1 MIVFVSAS
9 EEDEWTFRRIIGV
22 EQPVVSVRD
31 VAEALAAVAKLHP
44 RIVVCDA
51 DASGVESWR
60 DLLAP
65 PENVSFALIVMSRH
79 PDERLWA
86 EVLNLGGYDVLAT
99 PLRRQEVERVMASA
113 LCHAASR

>member
-1 MIVFVSAS
+1 VIVFVSAS

-22 EQPVVSVRD
+22 EQPVVSVRE
-31 VAEALAAVAKLHP
+31 VAEARAAITQYRP
-44 RIVVCDA
+44 RIVVCDSN
-51 DASGVESWR
+51 ASGFESWR
-60 DLLAP
+60 DLLAL
-65 PENVSFALIVMSRH
+65 PESVSFALIVVSRQ